1 MLEAVFLLELTGK
14 NQIRTMVE
22 NVRELV
28 KNRCG
33 KNDWRYH
40 ILPVVHYA
48 KLLAKMYNAD
58 EELAELGALLHDIGW
73 ITAIE
78 NDPDHEIIGVPI
90 AKEILLQFGYA
101 QEIID
106 EVTHCVESHRGS
118 KGIAPRTLMAKIIAN
133 ADAMAHF
140 DDIPGLLRIAF
151 NMVRND
157 REQAVQ
163 WVVDKIERDWKRKLT
178 LPEAKEM
185 MQKKYLAIKLLLDP
199 TRGEK
204 V

>member
-1 MLEAVFLLELTGK
+1 
-14 NQIRTMVE
+14 MVE

-28 KNRCG
+28 KQRCG

-48 KLLAKMYNAD
+48 KLLAKTYYAD
-58 EELAELGALLHDIGW
+58 QELAELGALLHDIGW
-73 ITAIE
+73 VTDIR

-90 AKEILLQFGYA
+90 AEEILNQFGYA
-101 QEIID
+101 QEVID

-118 KGIAPRTLMAKIIAN
+118 KGIAPRTLLAKIVAN

-140 DDIPGLLRIAF
+140 DDIPGLIQIAF
-151 NMVRND
+151 KNTNND
-157 REQAVQ
+157 RERAVQ
-163 WVVDKIERDWKRKLT
+163 WVLEKIERDWNNKLT

-185 MQKKYLAIKLLLDP
+185 MREKYRAIKLLLTP
-199 TRGEK
+199 AREEN